1 MSSYFTDVLLT
12 KNILFL
18 WLSDVQVF
26 AILCTCVLAALQDIL
41 SENPDKK
48 LQNVDV
54 YCWGFEC
61 KKKEF
66 NILLKY
72 KFAW

>member
-12 KNILFL
+12 KDFLFL

-54 YCWGFEC
+54 LFIVEVSNA
-61 KKKEF
+61 KKKNLTF
-66 NILLKY
+66 C
-72 KFAW
+72 